1 MSLLSSSHLVAVL
14 IILILLLSSITL
26 EWPALVT
33 HWGEVQGS
41 VVDKN
46 PAWAP
51 NHTLLARRLGLG
63 P

>member
-1 MSLLSSSHLVAVL
+1 MAVI

-46 PAWAP
+46 LAWAP